1 MVSLGNKSADSSIAC
16 LALSWITGETNLNPS
31 RKERL
36 GECDKETSFNILD
49 TFYENGGN
57 FIDT

>member
-1 MVSLGNKSADSSIAC
+1 MDLIHQILVQLGLLREVNA
-16 LALSWITGETNLNPS
+16 GPS

-36 GECDKETSFNILD
+36 GECDKETSFKILD